1 MATNDELAAAVQEN
15 SEAIAALEARMDNN
29 DARVSRIEHVVD
41 QMGETIV
48 MLRETVAKVATKDD
62 IIALSRNVDEKF
74 GQQLTQAHNSMPA
87 KISTGLMAASLLIAF
102 AGLLLT
108 HFGK

>member
-1 MATNDELAAAVQEN
+1 MATTEELTAAVQEN
-15 SEAIAALEARMDNN
+15 SEAIAALEARMDSNE
-29 DARVSRIEHVVD
+29 ARVSRIEHVQE
-41 QMGETIV
+41 QMSEAIV

-62 IIALSRNVDEKF
+62 IIQLSRNVDEKF

-87 KISTGLMAASLLIAF
+87 KISMVFMGVSLLIAF

-108 HFGK
+108 HFR